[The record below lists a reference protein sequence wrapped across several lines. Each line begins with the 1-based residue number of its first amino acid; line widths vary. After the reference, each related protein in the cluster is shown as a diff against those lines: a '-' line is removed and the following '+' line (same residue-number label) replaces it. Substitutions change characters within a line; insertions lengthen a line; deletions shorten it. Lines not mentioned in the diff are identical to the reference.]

1 MGPSQTTPYPVSI
14 GLPVAE
20 SVMPIYRQLCL
31 GLLSQLLTHEF
42 NNSLTSLSGYAQM
55 ALSIRKEDIYLK
67 AAQVFLDVSN
77 RLQELIQHIHT
88 LSRQPL
94 DEIAPCDPLQAALLV
109 QKILEH
115 HLQKRNIQLQL
126 SSELAHIINGN
137 LAVLSLGML
146 TYVLDARDRIL
157 QEGRPGSIQVRLEDD
172 GEAALI
178 RLSDSSNLPCP
189 LAEPPQE
196 SGLALAPDAD
206 PRQALAPL
214 ALRAVADIHSGSLS
228 AQPSGDRRELTF
240 RIPHQQLQGKPTP

>member
-1 MGPSQTTPYPVSI
+1 MGSSPGAAYPVSI
-14 GLPVAE
+14 ALPVAE
-20 SVMPIYRQLCL
+20 SVMPLYRQLCL

-55 ALSIRKEDIYLK
+55 ALSIRKEEIYLK
-67 AAQVFLDVSN
+67 SAQVFLDVSN

-94 DEIAPCDPLQAALLV
+94 NEILPCDPNQAVLLV

-115 HLQKRNIQLQL
+115 HLQKRNIQLQV
-126 SSELAHIINGN
+126 SSQLAHIVSGN

-157 QEGRPGSIQVRLEDD
+157 QEGRPGSIQLRLEED
-172 GEAALI
+172 GDAALV
-178 RLSDSSNLPCP
+178 RMSDSSSLPCR
-189 LAEPPQE
+189 LADPAPVA
-196 SGLALAPDAD
+196 GLSLTPDAD

-214 ALRAVADIHSGSLS
+214 ALRAVADIHSGRLSLLT
-228 AQPSGDRRELTF
+228 SGDRPELAI
-240 RIPHQQLQGKPTP
+240 RIPHQGLPGKPNP

>member
-1 MGPSQTTPYPVSI
+1 MPV
-14 GLPVAE
+14 
-20 SVMPIYRQLCL
+20 YRQLCL
-31 GLLSQLLTHEF
+31 GLLTQLLTHEF

-55 ALSIRKEDIYLK
+55 ALSIRKEEIYLK
-67 AAQVFLDVSN
+67 SAQVFLDVSN

-88 LSRQPL
+88 FSRQPL
-94 DEIAPCDPLQAALLV
+94 DEILPCDPNQAALLV

-115 HLQKRNIQLQL
+115 HLQKRNIQLQI
-126 SSELAHIINGN
+126 SSRLAHIVSGN

-157 QEGRPGSIQVRLEDD
+157 QEGRPGSIQLRLEED

-178 RLSDSSNLPCP
+178 RMGDSSSLPCR
-189 LAEPPQE
+189 LADPATEA
-196 SGLALAPDAD
+196 GLSLPPDAD

-228 AQPSGDRRELTF
+228 FLPSGEGMELSI
-240 RIPHQQLQGKPTP
+240 RIPRPPLPAKPNP